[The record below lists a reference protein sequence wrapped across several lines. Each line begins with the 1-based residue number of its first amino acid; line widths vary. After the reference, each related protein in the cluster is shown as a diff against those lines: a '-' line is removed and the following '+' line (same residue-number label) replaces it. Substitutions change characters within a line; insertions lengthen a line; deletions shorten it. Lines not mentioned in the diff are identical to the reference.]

1 MIAQSPRCADFVSL
15 QEFEMEEEQL
25 FYESS
30 NGDTWSLTRD
40 PVSGSPVV
48 LHRPNA
54 RSGGKVSYINV
65 DKFLRESP
73 DGPQHHALRRLINP
87 D

>member
-1 MIAQSPRCADFVSL
+1 
-15 QEFEMEEEQL
+15 MEEEKP

-30 NGDTWSLTRD
+30 NGDTWLLIRD
-40 PVSGSPVV
+40 PVSGVPVV

-54 RSGGKVSYINV
+54 QSGGKVSWIDV
-65 DKFLRESP
+65 DMFLQESP
-73 DGPQHHALRRLINP
+73 DGPQHQALRRLIRA